1 MYLETYLVS
10 HCSATFDKYCLSS
23 LADLWSTLNVATE
36 PGTRSFPFLKERE
49 RGKKKMYQYN

>member
-49 RGKKKMYQYN
+49 REKKKTYQ